1 MEIHLYH
8 DLGKLLE
15 RQRYN
20 WLPDMQVQEVMNLIE
35 IYSLEKMSTE
45 KVHCKWF
52 EMNHWKEMYQSYR
65 NMRWTLLRMAYARE
79 DSRISELEKA
89 VAAGEISKD
98 AIRKTAGISLNDTS
112 GVFGCFWKEKKEM
125 PLVSVVMSVYNGE
138 KFVAETIESVLNQTY
153 SNI

>member
-1 MEIHLYH
+1 
-8 DLGKLLE
+8 
-15 RQRYN
+15 
-20 WLPDMQVQEVMNLIE
+20 
-35 IYSLEKMSTE
+35 
-45 KVHCKWF
+45 
-52 EMNHWKEMYQSYR
+52 
-65 NMRWTLLRMAYARE
+65 MAYARE

-138 KFVAETIESVLNQTY
+138 KFVAETIESVLNKP
-153 SNI
+153 IPI